1 MQDFQHKISSFGAGT
16 SFKSKICCYRLQGTC
31 APYNGTVCKQVL
43 GNEVILLNA
52 SYGNPGLEQDSQVNE
67 LMQGVLSSMVRKPN
81 CQAAALKVF
90 CRHVFPGCTEETGKA
105 KPIHLCKYVFSCS
118 PSSTLLTCLVLVYDI
133 NRAFINEACIIS
145 SR

>member
-1 MQDFQHKISSFGAGT
+1 MQDFQHKISSFGART

-105 KPIHLCKYVFSCS
+105 KPIHLCKYVFSQLY
-118 PSSTLLTCLVLVYDI
+118 PPDLFVIALLSMRLVSFPADDPIFYFL
-133 NRAFINEACIIS
+133 E
-145 SR
+145 